1 MFLPKKSFSV
11 TVNLLV
17 IACCVL
23 FTLSTLSV
31 MAHSGGEVTSKKT
44 ATPITIDGMLD
55 EAEWDATFQ
64 ESSPLQ
70 DIVPDP
76 RDPEH
81 LQDWYQIIPGGGAG
95 SDTNDGGLRV
105 SRGKFD
111 GDDDLRARWATLWDD
126 DYLYFAFDV
135 TDDTTHPY
143 INDIATRAGEIDGIF
158 LMFDTKHDAPVF
170 EFPRHEFDT
179 KHVANNS
186 VYEADDNYW
195 IFGPLTTEDR
205 SGVWSQALGAALDP
219 ELGDLAK
226 GHVVSQEA
234 GSGYSIE
241 MRLPWSIFEPFFW
254 RSSHTDRRLTHR
266 IRHHNYRH

>member
-111 GDDDLRARWATLWDD
+111 GDDDLR
-126 DYLYFAFDV
+126 
-135 TDDTTHPY
+135 
-143 INDIATRAGEIDGIF
+143 RAGQRYG
-158 LMFDTKHDAPVF
+158 
-170 EFPRHEFDT
+170 
-179 KHVANNS
+179 
-186 VYEADDNYW
+186 
-195 IFGPLTTEDR
+195 TTTISTLR
-205 SGVWSQALGAALDP
+205 SMSP
-219 ELGDLAK
+219 M
-226 GHVVSQEA
+226 
-234 GSGYSIE
+234 I
-241 MRLPWSIFEPFFW
+241 P
-254 RSSHTDRRLTHR
+254 HTRTSTT
-266 IRHHNYRH
+266 

>member
-95 SDTNDGGLRV
+95 
-105 SRGKFD
+105 
-111 GDDDLRARWATLWDD
+111 
-126 DYLYFAFDV
+126 
-135 TDDTTHPY
+135 
-143 INDIATRAGEIDGIF
+143 
-158 LMFDTKHDAPVF
+158 
-170 EFPRHEFDT
+170 
-179 KHVANNS
+179 
-186 VYEADDNYW
+186 
-195 IFGPLTTEDR
+195 
-205 SGVWSQALGAALDP
+205 
-219 ELGDLAK
+219 
-226 GHVVSQEA
+226 
-234 GSGYSIE
+234 
-241 MRLPWSIFEPFFW
+241 
-254 RSSHTDRRLTHR
+254 
-266 IRHHNYRH
+266 